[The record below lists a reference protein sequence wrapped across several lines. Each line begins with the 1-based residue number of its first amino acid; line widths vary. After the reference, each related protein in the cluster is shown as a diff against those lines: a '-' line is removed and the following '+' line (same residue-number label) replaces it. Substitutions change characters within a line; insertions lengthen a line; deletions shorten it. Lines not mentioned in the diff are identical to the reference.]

1 MKIVYGRL
9 LEMVEKAFAKDKP
22 LFSLAMYYPLAYA
35 KKPTDN
41 PDVKESFDIN
51 RQKQLVRLIRILFL
65 KRFESS
71 AFAFQTSCQEL
82 LLKMLAFVTKNSNT
96 ESEKKRLERWLGQHA
111 ELIGYV
117 KEKQLEMFDN
127 KPDEDSEDIITPG
140 MLKDVDQLSIEDYDV
155 DEIIQETYLDMDE
168 IVRFLEELKQFKP
181 TNDDKLKALAKILK
195 TDPVLSKQKLFP

>member
-82 LLKMLAFVTKNSNT
+82 LLKMLAFVTKNS
-96 ESEKKRLERWLGQHA
+96 R
-111 ELIGYV
+111 Y
-117 KEKQLEMFDN
+117 
-127 KPDEDSEDIITPG
+127 
-140 MLKDVDQLSIEDYDV
+140 
-155 DEIIQETYLDMDE
+155 
-168 IVRFLEELKQFKP
+168 
-181 TNDDKLKALAKILK
+181 
-195 TDPVLSKQKLFP
+195 